1 MHTVLCMMTFQDAH
15 CTSHPIHYRCKVN
28 IFHEK
33 LDTTDSI
40 IATLYFTHHV
50 FVSHFNSWVPQ
61 TASEQVSGRCHNL
74 KPVTQVAKLWRV
86 LNLFYLHFQQWYYH
100 YFSNCRILGNH
111 SNIAAE
117 CDKTNNCISLSFAV
131 WVKVFD
137 NGWCHTTFL

>member
-100 YFSNCRILGNH
+100 YSLTAEYLTKQTIVSVYLLLSGSKCLTMGDVIPPFYKFSG
-111 SNIAAE
+111 
-117 CDKTNNCISLSFAV
+117 
-131 WVKVFD
+131 
-137 NGWCHTTFL
+137 